1 MKHLDTRLV
10 MENTVKNNIYK
21 KESTEERIG
30 RVGTRILAILM
41 GLFGL
46 FIVATVATNFET
58 ITIDEVTALRTV
70 AMTGFMVWLFVF
82 IMTMRPRK

>member
-1 MKHLDTRLV
+1 MS
-10 MENTVKNNIYK
+10 NNIYK
-21 KESTEERIG
+21 KESTEERVG

-41 GLFGL
+41 ELFGL
-46 FIVATVATNFET
+46 FIVATMATNFET

-70 AMTGFMVWLFVF
+70 AMTGFMGWLFVF